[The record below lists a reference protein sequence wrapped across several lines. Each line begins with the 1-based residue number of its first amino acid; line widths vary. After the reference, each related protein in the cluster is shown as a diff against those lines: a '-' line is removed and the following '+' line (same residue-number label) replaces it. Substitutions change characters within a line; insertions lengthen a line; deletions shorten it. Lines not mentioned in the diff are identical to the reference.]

1 MKTLPPL
8 TVPPSRTRPQK
19 PPAERAAVT
28 PVVHGAAAALR
39 LGGKERFALLEQFA
53 TMVDSGIQIAA
64 ALQSMR
70 QQTTDP
76 RIGGVLAALEQGVVA
91 GMPLSSA
98 MAGLPRAFPPLL
110 VQMVRAGEATG
121 QLGEM
126 LRRTVDSLELDATM
140 RGKLRS
146 ALLYPAIM
154 LVMTAG
160 VVVFLLTFIVPKFES
175 LLRGKQLPLPTEI
188 LLAMG
193 DFLRHHG
200 YWLAAGLG
208 VVVTGMVMALRTP
221 RGQIWLDHVML
232 RTPGV
237 GALYRT
243 GVLARCTRTL
253 GLLLQSGVPLHT
265 ALEHTQEVAGSH
277 AYRELWQR
285 SRHAVVNGA
294 ALLDTVRGQ
303 PLLGPGFEP
312 LVGAGEATATLDR
325 VMLKVSQKLTKDL
338 ERAIRDLVT
347 VVEPL
352 MVLVMAV
359 IVGFVALS
367 IMMPIFKMSRG

>member
-1 MKTLPPL
+1 MKTLPTL
-8 TVPPSRTRPQK
+8 TVPPSKSRVAK
-19 PPAERAAVT
+19 PPAERAAVAP
-28 PVVHGAAAALR
+28 PVHALVGDVR
-39 LGGKERFALLEQFA
+39 LRSKERFALLEQFA
-53 TMVDSGIQIAA
+53 TLVDSGIQIAA

-70 QQTTDP
+70 QQTSDP
-76 RIGGVLAALEQGVVA
+76 RVSGVLNALEQGVVA
-91 GMPLSSA
+91 GLPLSAA

-126 LRRTVDSLELDATM
+126 LRRTVESLELDATM

-146 ALLYPAIM
+146 ALLYPTIM

-188 LLAMG
+188 LLATG
-193 DFLRHHG
+193 EFLRHHG
-200 YWLAAGLG
+200 YWLAAGLAAA
-208 VVVTGMVMALRTP
+208 VTGLVMGLRTKQ
-221 RGQIWLDHVML
+221 GQIWLDRVML
-232 RTPGV
+232 NTPGV
-237 GALYRT
+237 GGLYRS

-265 ALEHTQEVAGSH
+265 ALEHTQEVAGSN

-294 ALLDTVRGQ
+294 SLLDTVRNQ